1 MKRDYSEQAKQELLK
16 IISEVEADS
25 SNQFLDVIGDFFL
38 NVKQFFGFL
47 NIDDY
52 LNNLSKYHK
61 EIIDKNDISKKKLEE
76 IFSEIYAINYRYKIR
91 LASIKMDMD
100 SYLSILKTFVSVVE
114 PSKAISNPLFI
125 SSAVQGDID
134 DFISQHKVLDEL
146 SVDGITSE
154 DVESLGSSTIQEVV
168 SKLGYLIVQNLP
180 SVKLGDKIEIPIGP
194 GLTLSYSVSGK
205 IDGEGDS
212 TINMVVE
219 DQKVKFDKYKWSYKT
234 ADGVG
239 SVDFDSEGEV
249 TGNLN
254 IGNTSGSVNENE
266 IVIKQKYETFGT
278 DTYAVSVKMNP
289 VDRSISIEYS
299 ITTDLEKGSITS
311 TMKMSF
317 TDNDNWKPI
326 PSTVPEY
333 TPSPSYLPDWNLDW
347 GSISE
352 KDVQILI
359 VGGVV
364 LVVVAGVA
372 IATGGAGAAVGALAL
387 V

>member
-1 MKRDYSEQAKQELLK
+1 M
-16 IISEVEADS
+16 
-25 SNQFLDVIGDFFL
+25 
-38 NVKQFFGFL
+38 
-47 NIDDY
+47 
-52 LNNLSKYHK
+52 
-61 EIIDKNDISKKKLEE
+61 
-76 IFSEIYAINYRYKIR
+76 
-91 LASIKMDMD
+91 
-100 SYLSILKTFVSVVE
+100 
-114 PSKAISNPLFI
+114 
-125 SSAVQGDID
+125 
-134 DFISQHKVLDEL
+134 
-146 SVDGITSE
+146 
-154 DVESLGSSTIQEVV
+154 
-168 SKLGYLIVQNLP
+168 
-180 SVKLGDKIEIPIGP
+180 GDKIEIPIGP

-352 KDVQILI
+352 MDVQILI

>member
-100 SYLSILKTFVSVVE
+100 SYLSILKTLVSVVE

-333 TPSPSYLPDWNLDW
+333 TPSPSYLPDWDLDW
-347 GSISE
+347 ESISE